1 MPVTFHQIASNTAR
15 VTLVYGANTITIEY
29 YPDHLTG
36 KMRAEIE
43 AGATTDDQVLIQLIK
58 SWDVYEDD
66 EQTVMFPIERMAEFG
81 LKFKQRVIE
90 AIVLDYAPNM
100 VAPQIQN

>member
-43 AGATTDDQVLIQLIK
+43 AGATTDDQVLIQLI
-58 SWDVYEDD
+58 
-66 EQTVMFPIERMAEFG
+66 
-81 LKFKQRVIE
+81 
-90 AIVLDYAPNM
+90 
-100 VAPQIQN
+100 